1 MYVLIYIH
9 FSFLFKLIRVLYMLN
24 DLTILNGDMSLKF
37 DSLNTIYTI
46 TLNNNDNKLSFDYK
60 INDGDKLSVFGNDLE
75 EGLNEVVLTVYND
88 KEQMSYYLYVL
99 KKETELANKT
109 IDEVQELNISKTEGL
124 FPYAAPLV
132 GSSCFLFILLFFTLL
147 FKKN

>member
-1 MYVLIYIH
+1 
-9 FSFLFKLIRVLYMLN
+9 MLN